1 MSVTTPRIRDKKKK
15 LVAMTREE
23 TIRFI
28 AAVKTYT
35 CLWDRNDEFR
45 RDKQARDNA
54 WSELSSSLGYSAD
67 DLVEKW
73 ASLRSCFRQY
83 RCLIRKRRAA
93 GITGRLPFIK
103 WPFFTSMLFTIQ
115 DDPPDT
121 DMPVIAPPTKIK
133 LPKEESETPA
143 SIKQPKI
150 EHVAM
155 KPNSEELPL
164 STEATP
170 PLERVDLVLRK
181 VPRPPGTLIR
191 VVRPIKL
198 IARQPVR
205 QPEFVAVKAEPL
217 PEPLPEPS
225 SPPRESTEQN
235 HDSTHSCSVL
245 RMQDD
250 DEIYGHAVALQLKQ
264 FCPRTK
270 RKLRIQI
277 QDLIS
282 KAQKRAFEKK
292 FGVPYNDEL

>member
-1 MSVTTPRIRDKKKK
+1 
-15 LVAMTREE
+15 MTREE

-121 DMPVIAPPTKIK
+121 DMPVIA
-133 LPKEESETPA
+133 
-143 SIKQPKI
+143 
-150 EHVAM
+150 
-155 KPNSEELPL
+155 
-164 STEATP
+164 
-170 PLERVDLVLRK
+170 